1 MGYVMGYKTF
11 KFKVYDNRRRNAF
24 LHRQIESFASPYNH
38 MLALRKRYYGIYRK
52 SLSKDALQRHLT
64 KLKQTARFAHWRLLP
79 SQALQNVVERIAFGY
94 DKFFKRQNKRLPKFR
109 ARFKYKSYTLKQSG
123 YEFVGG
129 NVVRLSFG
137 IRGRVKRLFKF
148 HKHREF
154 DVESVQTVVIKR
166 DRVGDLW
173 LCITAKCES
182 RPSVVV
188 KTGETAGFDFGL
200 KTYLTVS
207 DGTRYESPLFYKR
220 NARALKRAHRDLS
233 RKVKGSNN
241 RHRARLELA
250 RVHRRVANM
259 RENDHWQ
266 LANDLVKQYDTLCFE
281 TLNLSAMKKLWGRK
295 VSDLGFA
302 DFLTKL
308 KWVAHKHGKEIVQI
322 DTFFPSS
329 KTCHACGT
337 IKEDLALRDRVFKC
351 DCGWT
356 CDRDLNAAL
365 NIHKV
370 GKTTF
375 AGETVRRLSA

>member
-1 MGYVMGYKTF
+1 MGYKTF

-38 MLALRKRYYGIYRK
+38 LLALRKRYYGIYGK
-52 SLSKDALQRHLT
+52 SPSKDALQRHLT
-64 KLKQTARFAHWRLLP
+64 KLKQTARFAHWKLLP
-79 SQALQNVVERIAFGY
+79 SQALQNVVERIEFGY

-137 IRGRVKRLFKF
+137 IMGRVKRLFKF

-182 RPSVVV
+182 RPKVMV

-207 DGTRYESPLFYKR
+207 NGTRYESPLFYKR
-220 NARALKRAHRDLS
+220 NARALKRASRNVS

-250 RVHRRVANM
+250 RVHRKVANM
-259 RENDHWQ
+259 RENDHRQ
-266 LANDLVKQYDTLCFE
+266 LANALVKQYDTLCFE
-281 TLNLSAMKKLWGRK
+281 TLNLSTMKRLWGRK

-308 KWVAHKHGKEIVQI
+308 KWVAHNHGKEIVQI
-322 DTFFPSS
+322 DPFFPSS
-329 KTCHACGT
+329 KMCHACGT
-337 IKEDLALRDRVFKC
+337 VKEDLELRDRVFKC

-356 CDRDLNAAL
+356 CDRDLNAAR

>member
-1 MGYVMGYKTF
+1 MGYKTF
-11 KFKVYDNRRRNAF
+11 KFKLYRNRLRNAF
-24 LHRQIESFASPYNH
+24 LQRQIESFANPYNH
-38 MLALRKRYYGIYRK
+38 MLALRKRYYARYQKTLTKRR
-52 SLSKDALQRHLT
+52 LQAHLT
-64 KLKQTARFAHWRLLP
+64 KLKKMARFAHWNRLP
-79 SQALQNVVERIAFGY
+79 SQALQNVVERIDFGY
-94 DKFFKRQNKRLPKFR
+94 DKFFKKENKRPPKFR

-123 YEFVGG
+123 YDFVGG
-129 NVVRLSFG
+129 NVVQLCFG
-137 IRGRVKRLFKF
+137 VRGRIKRLFKY

-154 DVESVQTVVIKR
+154 DVKRVKTVVVKR

-173 LCITAKCES
+173 LCITAKCDS
-182 RPSVVV
+182 RPKVVV

-207 DGTRYESPLFYKR
+207 DGTRHESPLFYKR
-220 NARALKRAHRDLS
+220 NARALKRAHRNLS

-241 RHRARLELA
+241 RHRARIELA
-250 RVHRRVANM
+250 SIYRRVANR

-266 LANDLVKQYDTLCFE
+266 LANALCKTYDILCFE
-281 TLNLSAMKKLWGRK
+281 TLNLDGMKRLWGRK

-308 KWVAHKHGKEIVQI
+308 KWVAHKHGKDMVQI

-329 KTCHACGT
+329 KTCNACGT
-337 IKEDLALRDRVFKC
+337 VKEDLNLRDRVFQC

-356 CDRDLNAAL
+356 CDRDLNAAY
-365 NIHKV
+365 NIHEV

-375 AGETVRRLSA
+375 AGETVRRSAA

>member
-1 MGYVMGYKTF
+1 MGYKTY
-11 KFKVYDNRRRNAF
+11 KFKLYDNRRRNGF
-24 LHRQIESFASPYNH
+24 LRRQIESFANPYNH
-38 MLALRKRYYGIYRK
+38 LLAVRKRYYRIYGK
-52 SLSKDALQRHLT
+52 SPSKNNLIKHIA
-64 KLKQTARFAHWRLLP
+64 KLKRTDRFGWWKLLP
-79 SQALQNVVERIAFGY
+79 SQALQNVVERIEFGY
-94 DKFFKRQNKRLPKFR
+94 DKFFKKQNKRSPKFR

-123 YEFVGG
+123 YDFVGG
-129 NVVRLSFG
+129 NVVQLSFG
-137 IRGRVKRLFKF
+137 VRGRVKRLFKF

-154 DVESVQTVVIKR
+154 DKKSVQTVVVKR

-173 LCITAKCES
+173 LCITAKFDS
-182 RPSVVV
+182 TPKVVV
-188 KTGETAGFDFGL
+188 KTGKTAGFDFGL

-207 DGTRYESPLFYKR
+207 DGTRYASPLFYKR
-220 NARALKRAHRDLS
+220 NARALKRAHRNMS

-250 RVHRRVANM
+250 RVHRKVANM

-266 LANDLVKQYDTLCFE
+266 LANVLVKTYDTLCFE
-281 TLNLSAMKKLWGRK
+281 TLNIDGMSRLWGRK
-295 VSDLGFA
+295 MSDLGFA

-308 KWVAHKHGKEIVQI
+308 KWVAEKHGKDIVQI
-322 DTFFPSS
+322 DKFFPSS
-329 KTCHACGT
+329 KMCHACGT
-337 IKEDLALRDRVFKC
+337 VNEDLALRDRVFKC

-370 GKTTF
+370 GKTAF

>member
-1 MGYVMGYKTF
+1 MGYKTF

-24 LHRQIESFASPYNH
+24 LRRQIESFASPYNH
-38 MLALRKRYYGIYRK
+38 LLALRKRYYGIYGK
-52 SLSKDALQRHLT
+52 SPSKDALQRHLT
-64 KLKQTARFAHWRLLP
+64 KLKQTARFAHWKLLP
-79 SQALQNVVERIAFGY
+79 SQALQNVVERIEFGY

-137 IRGRVKRLFKF
+137 IMGRVKRLFKF

-182 RPSVVV
+182 RPKVMV

-207 DGTRYESPLFYKR
+207 NGTRYESPLFYKR
-220 NARALKRAHRDLS
+220 NARALKRASRNVS

-250 RVHRRVANM
+250 RVHRKVANM
-259 RENDHWQ
+259 RENDHRQ
-266 LANDLVKQYDTLCFE
+266 LANALVKQYDMLCFE
-281 TLNLSAMKKLWGRK
+281 TLNLSTMKRLWGRK

-308 KWVAHKHGKEIVQI
+308 KWVAHNHGKEIVQI
-322 DTFFPSS
+322 DPFFPSS
-329 KTCHACGT
+329 KMCHACGT
-337 IKEDLALRDRVFKC
+337 VKEDLELRDRVFKC

-356 CDRDLNAAL
+356 CDRDLNAAR

>member
-1 MGYVMGYKTF
+1 MAYKTF
-11 KFKVYDNRRRNAF
+11 KFKLYDNRHRNAF
-24 LHRQIESFASPYNH
+24 LQRQIEAFARPYNH
-38 MLALRKRYYGIYRK
+38 LLAVRKRYYRIYGK
-52 SLSKDALQRHLT
+52 SPSKDALQRHLT
-64 KLKQTARFAHWRLLP
+64 KLKKTERFGGWRTLP
-79 SQALQNVVERIAFGY
+79 SQALQNVVERIEFGF
-94 DKFFKRQNKRLPKFR
+94 DKFFRRENKRPPKFR

-129 NVVRLSFG
+129 NVIELRFG
-137 IRGRVKRLFKF
+137 VMGRVKRLFKF

-166 DRVGDLW
+166 DRVGDVW

-182 RPSVVV
+182 RPEVVV
-188 KTGETAGFDFGL
+188 KTGQTAGFDFGL
-200 KTYLTVS
+200 KTYLTAS
-207 DGTRYESPLFYKR
+207 DGTRHASPLFYKCH
-220 NARALKRAHRDLS
+220 ARALKRASRNLS

-241 RHRARLELA
+241 RHRARVEQA
-250 RVHRRVANM
+250 RVHRKVAWE
-259 RENDHWQ
+259 RENYHWQ
-266 LANDLVKQYDTLCFE
+266 LANALCKTYDTLCFE
-281 TLNLSAMKKLWGRK
+281 TLNLDGMKRLWGRK
-295 VSDLGFA
+295 VSDLAFA

-308 KWVAHKHGKEIVQI
+308 KWVAHKHGKDIVQI
-322 DTFFPSS
+322 NKFFPSS

-337 IKEDLALRDRVFKC
+337 VKEDLNLRDRVFQC

-370 GKTTF
+370 GRTTF